1 MEPYDLT
8 ATEAAHAIRSGE
20 LSPVE
25 LVESLLRR
33 IEATE
38 PRIQAWEQVDADG
51 ALAAARYL
59 EAKRHERRATDLL
72 FGVPVGLKDVF
83 HARGLVT
90 SANFDPYRERVIG
103 EDSGA
108 AQHLREAGAI
118 ILGKTVTVQFA
129 WGRDPVKTRNPWNTA
144 LTPGGSSSGSG
155 AAVGA
160 RQVPAALGTQTGGS
174 TLRPAAYCGVVALKP
189 TFGRISRYGL
199 LPVSWTFD
207 HPGIIVRSVAD
218 AALLLQALAR
228 HDPRDPFSARQQ
240 PEDFVRA
247 AREPGAP
254 PRLGLLRDLLDRA
267 DPPVRA
273 AAETAAEKLARA
285 GAEVRE
291 VRLPVSMDLLLAV
304 HFLIIMPEG
313 AAVHAEQHA
322 RLAEHYRPNLRASIE
337 TGQLLPAAAY
347 VQALRLRR
355 RLRPQMA
362 ALVGS
367 VDGIIA
373 PTVRNLPPPAES
385 GTGDPSFQAIWTLF
399 GFPNVSLPNGL
410 SAERLPHAIQVVGQP
425 FGERALLRVAA
436 WCESVLGTLPSP
448 L

>member
-1 MEPYDLT
+1 MEVYELT
-8 ATEAAHAIRSGE
+8 ATEAARAIRSGE

-25 LVESLLRR
+25 LVEALLRR

-38 PRIQAWEQVDADG
+38 PRIQAWEQVDAEG
-51 ALAAARYL
+51 AVAAARHL
-59 EAKRHERRATDLL
+59 EAKRRERRVTDVL

-90 SANFDPYRERVIG
+90 TANFDPYRGRVAG
-103 EDSGA
+103 EDAGA
-108 AQHLREAGAI
+108 AQYLRDAGAI

-155 AAVGA
+155 AAVAA

-199 LPVSWTFD
+199 LPVSWTLD

-228 HDPRDPFSARQQ
+228 HDPRDPFSAHQQ
-240 PEDFVRA
+240 PEDFVA
-247 AREPGAP
+247 AVREPGPA

-267 DPPVRA
+267 DPPVRQ
-273 AAETAAEKLARA
+273 AAEAAAEKLAQA

-304 HFLIIMPEG
+304 HFLIITPEG

-322 RLAEHYRPNLRASIE
+322 HFAEHYRPNLRASIE
-337 TGQLLPAAAY
+337 VGQLIPAAVY
-347 VQALRLRR
+347 VQATRLRR
-355 RLRPQMA
+355 RLRSLMTE
-362 ALVGS
+362 LVGS
-367 VDGIIA
+367 VDGVIG

-399 GFPNVSLPNGL
+399 GFPNVSLPSGL
-410 SAERLPHAIQVVGQP
+410 SPERLPHAIQIIGQP
-425 FGERALLRVAA
+425 FGERRLLRVAA
-436 WCESVLGTLPSP
+436 WCEGVLGTLPSP